1 MADKRYTFRGKAVP
15 LFRIGGTPVAEYSD
29 GHPCRSVLQASQN
42 QASTLYCRKETSC
55 SSPELVVRECGLMLD
70 EMISVL
76 LLDCRALNVFCRI
89 RSALRAPWEP
99 ERGESGKS
107 VYRDS
112 LIPLCQSCIPA
123 GIFAIY
129 KADKKIESFHGELPD
144 FPLHT
149 FILHKH
155 PLLTTSHLKTY
166 QSMGKRRALQRYQV
180 INIIMKLS
188 LEFCPSCSHKVHFFY
203 LYSRRM

>member
-1 MADKRYTFRGKAVP
+1 
-15 LFRIGGTPVAEYSD
+15 
-29 GHPCRSVLQASQN
+29 
-42 QASTLYCRKETSC
+42 
-55 SSPELVVRECGLMLD
+55 
-70 EMISVL
+70 MISVL
-76 LLDCRALNVFCRI
+76 WLDCHGLTY
-89 RSALRAPWEP
+89 SAESVLPSRRPGSR
-99 ERGESGKS
+99 RGESGKS

-129 KADKKIESFHGELPD
+129 KADKEIESFHGELPD

-155 PLLTTSHLKTY
+155 PLLTTSLLKTY

-188 LEFCPSCSHKVHFFY
+188 LEFCPSCSHKGHFSY

>member
-1 MADKRYTFRGKAVP
+1 
-15 LFRIGGTPVAEYSD
+15 
-29 GHPCRSVLQASQN
+29 
-42 QASTLYCRKETSC
+42 
-55 SSPELVVRECGLMLD
+55 MLD

-76 LLDCRALNVFCRI
+76 WLDCHGLTY
-89 RSALRAPWEP
+89 SAESVLLSGRPGSR
-99 ERGESGKS
+99 RGESGKS

-123 GIFAIY
+123 GTFAIY
-129 KADKKIESFHGELPD
+129 KADKEIESFHGELPD

-155 PLLTTSHLKTY
+155 PLLTTSLLETY
-166 QSMGKRRALQRYQV
+166 KSMGKLRTLQRYQV

-188 LEFCPSCSHKVHFFY
+188 LEFWLSCSHKGHSFY

>member
-1 MADKRYTFRGKAVP
+1 MKTTDKAAQKHGWYP
-15 LFRIGGTPVAEYSD
+15 SQ
-29 GHPCRSVLQASQN
+29 SVLRASQN
-42 QASTLYCRKETSC
+42 QASTLDCRKEISC

-76 LLDCRALNVFCRI
+76 WLDCHGLTY
-89 RSALRAPWEP
+89 SAESVLPSRRPGSR
-99 ERGESGKS
+99 RGESGKS

-129 KADKKIESFHGELPD
+129 KADKEIESFHGELPD

-155 PLLTTSHLKTY
+155 PLLTTSLLETY
-166 QSMGKRRALQRYQV
+166 QSLMRKPRAHQ
-180 INIIMKLS
+180 
-188 LEFCPSCSHKVHFFY
+188 
-203 LYSRRM
+203 